1 MGDGG
6 IVELLELCGHWRMF
20 PTSYQLEGV
29 VKEGKY
35 AKHTSN
41 TTEIWKG
48 KYKGK
53 EVALKILRVHRDD
66 PQAQAVELSVSLS
79 WNFQTRHF
87 FRRRVNRQCRNSAR
101 KQL

>member
-29 VKEGKY
+29 VKEGTD
-35 AKHTSN
+35 AEHTSK

-53 EVALKILRVHRDD
+53 EVTLKILRVHRDD
-66 PQAQAVELSVSLS
+66 PQAQAVESVSMS
-79 WNFQTRHF
+79 RDFQTRHF